1 MDPNSWIGLKEVK
14 DFLSLMCTEV
24 IGNNVDLSTCR
35 LTHQNLF
42 KEIDELGAGVPCAGF
57 SQHFSALS
65 VQSAVKRKRSMAVV
79 LKAMPFGA
87 AGR

>member
-1 MDPNSWIGLKEVK
+1 VDPKSGIGLKEVK

-42 KEIDELGAGVPCAGF
+42 KEIDELGAGA
-57 SQHFSALS
+57 
-65 VQSAVKRKRSMAVV
+65 
-79 LKAMPFGA
+79 
-87 AGR
+87 